1 MFFHLSFWLKDHSEF
16 FTFFNVFRYLSTRV
30 VLSTLTALLI
40 SFILSPWFIRRLQSQ
55 QLAQPIRSDGPETHF
70 AKQGT
75 PTMGGTLIL
84 FSLVLPTVLWAD
96 LSNVYV
102 WTVLTVTALYGV
114 LGFLDDYLKV
124 SKRNSKGLA
133 GRYKLI
139 FQFLI
144 AAVMLGYVY
153 GTDVTGLPAALR
165 TKLALPLMSVDS
177 YPVLP
182 LILFILFAMLV
193 VVGASNAVNLTDGL
207 DGLAIGPVILN
218 AFVFMILAYAHGAV
232 IYGKP
237 VAAYLKIMHLPGVE
251 ELVIYCGAMI
261 GAGIGFL
268 WYNTYPASVFMGDV
282 GSLALGGGLGTLAV
296 LTKNEFVLLI
306 SGGIFVMEAL
316 SVILQVG
323 YFKISGGKRIF
334 LMAPIHHHFEKKGWA
349 EPKVIVRFW
358 VISFIL
364 ALFALVTLKLH

>member
-1 MFFHLSFWLKDHSEF
+1 MFFHLSFWLKDRADA

-55 QLAQPIRSDGPETHF
+55 QLAQPIRNDGPETHF

-144 AAVMLGYVY
+144 AAIMLGYVY
-153 GTDVTGLPAALR
+153 GTETTGLLLTVR
-165 TKLALPLMSVDS
+165 TKLALPLMSVDA

-182 LILFILFAMLV
+182 FGLFIFFTMLV
-193 VVGASNAVNLTDGL
+193 IVGSSNAVNLTDGL

-218 AFVFMILAYAHGAV
+218 AFVFMILAYAHGA
-232 IYGKP
+232 ILYGQP
-237 VAAYLKIMHLPGVE
+237 VATYLKIIHLPGVE

-296 LTKNEFVLLI
+296 LTKNEVILFI

-316 SVILQVG
+316 SVIIQVG
-323 YFKISGGKRIF
+323 YFKISKGKRIF

-364 ALFALVTLKLH
+364 ALFALVSLKLH